1 MRSELSIRH
10 VAIAESATQGAPYGY
25 PMKASKKKG
34 TKSSKGASKSRQ
46 RKSVLSSP
54 KKIPKASQDA
64 LRQEPQT
71 RSSLV
76 PPGPQLNAGLTVEN
90 ARTLSDA
97 ALEAVADSVSI
108 QDRDFRI
115 IYQNRASR
123 NIFGDCVGQ
132 YCYRAYQKSDN
143 ICGQCAL
150 VESFRDGKAHTT
162 ERAVTNEKG
171 LLHFEVRAA
180 PLRDAA
186 GAIIAGIEIGR
197 NITNRKRAEQELLQE
212 KKFSDNIINSL
223 PGTFYI
229 LDDRGTFI
237 RWNKKAEEATG
248 CSAEELGRAHPLDFF
263 EGEDK
268 ALVRDTIEKVFH
280 EGGAEAEARVVSKTG
295 EKTPYLFSARRATV
309 GGKSYLVGMGFD
321 ITERKKTEEMMRRSR
336 ERLQLLIDRMPMGC
350 IMWNAGFRVELWNP
364 EAGRIFGYT
373 AAEAIGKQ
381 AYDIIVPPGA
391 RPQVDVIWR
400 RLLKGDATAGSE
412 NENMTRDGRTIICD
426 WHNTPLRDEEGKVV
440 GVLSMVQDVTERK
453 RTEDEKQKLQS
464 QLLQAQKMEAVGQL
478 AGGIA
483 HDFNN
488 ILTAIIGYG
497 SIALAQV
504 KEDDPLRSYVDHM
517 LTAANRAASLTQS
530 LLAFSRKQIIN
541 PQPVAVNA
549 VIERVQKLL
558 HRIIGE
564 DIELTTALTEDDT
577 TVLADAGQLE
587 QVLINLA
594 TNARDAMPDGGHL
607 TVTTVRTTMG
617 DDYIRSHGYGKEGTY
632 MLISVTD
639 TGDGMDDKTRERVFE
654 PFFTT
659 KEVGKGTG
667 LGLAIVYGIVKQH
680 NGYINVYSEPRRGTT
695 FKIYLPAFKTDAKPM
710 QPAGPPA
717 PPKRGTETV
726 LLAEDDTTLR
736 NLARAVLEGH
746 GYTVIEAEDGQEAI
760 DKLRLFRDRIQL
772 LLVDVVMPKKNG
784 KEVYEEAQRITP
796 GLKALFA
803 SGYPADII
811 QKKGILEEGIKFV
824 SKPIAPVD
832 LLRKVREVLD
842 E

>member
-1 MRSELSIRH
+1 
-10 VAIAESATQGAPYGY
+10 VQ
-25 PMKASKKKG
+25 
-34 TKSSKGASKSRQ
+34 
-46 RKSVLSSP
+46 
-54 KKIPKASQDA
+54 
-64 LRQEPQT
+64 
-71 RSSLV
+71 
-76 PPGPQLNAGLTVEN
+76 
-90 ARTLSDA
+90 
-97 ALEAVADSVSI
+97 
-108 QDRDFRI
+108 
-115 IYQNRASR
+115 
-123 NIFGDCVGQ
+123 
-132 YCYRAYQKSDN
+132 
-143 ICGQCAL
+143 
-150 VESFRDGKAHTT
+150 
-162 ERAVTNEKG
+162 
-171 LLHFEVRAA
+171 
-180 PLRDAA
+180 
-186 GAIIAGIEIGR
+186 
-197 NITNRKRAEQELLQE
+197 
-212 KKFSDNIINSL
+212 
-223 PGTFYI
+223 
-229 LDDRGTFI
+229 
-237 RWNKKAEEATG
+237 
-248 CSAEELGRAHPLDFF
+248 
-263 EGEDK
+263 
-268 ALVRDTIEKVFH
+268 
-280 EGGAEAEARVVSKTG
+280 
-295 EKTPYLFSARRATV
+295 
-309 GGKSYLVGMGFD
+309 D
-321 ITERKKTEEMMRRSR
+321 ITK
-336 ERLQLLIDRMPMGC
+336 
-350 IMWNAGFRVELWNP
+350 
-364 EAGRIFGYT
+364 
-373 AAEAIGKQ
+373 
-381 AYDIIVPPGA
+381 
-391 RPQVDVIWR
+391 
-400 RLLKGDATAGSE
+400 
-412 NENMTRDGRTIICD
+412 
-426 WHNTPLRDEEGKVV
+426 
-440 GVLSMVQDVTERK
+440 RK

-504 KEDDPLRSYVDHM
+504 KEDDPLRSCVDQM

-564 DIELTTALTEDDT
+564 DIELTTALAEGDT
-577 TVLADAGQLE
+577 TVLADAGQLD

-695 FKIYLPAFKTDAKPM
+695 FKIYLPAFKTDAKPI

-726 LLAEDDTTLR
+726 LLAEDDTILR

-746 GYTVIEAEDGQEAI
+746 GYIVIEAVDGQEAI
-760 DKLRLFRDRIQL
+760 DKLRLYQDRIQL
-772 LLVDVVMPKKNG
+772 LIVDVVMPKKNG

-832 LLRKVREVLD
+832 LLRKVRDVLD